1 MDNRAWRG
9 QHNQGLACLLI
20 MAAKKSASVSKEA
33 ANRPGEEA
41 YDLST
46 PRWSRYY
53 QAMRKRIRFPRYY
66 KKALNW

>member
-1 MDNRAWRG
+1 
-9 QHNQGLACLLI
+9 